1 MTEYS
6 ERQIRQHT
14 IRVDSMRISILYLSG
29 FVVATKTKPDQ
40 TKQKKP
46 LKGERKYVKI
56 SDKTG
61 QI

>member
-6 ERQIRQHT
+6 ERQMRQHT

-40 TKQKKP
+40 TEQKKTFE
-46 LKGERKYVKI
+46 GRKKI
-56 SDKTG
+56 R
-61 QI
+61 